1 MRRIVA
7 VGERPMMT
15 LTGERS
21 ADVPEYVVLRFGG
34 LRLDRLKRQIF
45 EGEAPIPLGPR
56 AFEILL
62 ALIEAR
68 GDLVSREDLFARV
81 WGRVHV
87 DDGTLRAHVSKL
99 RNALGRTQGG
109 ASLIRTE
116 SGRGYRLAAPITLEA
131 HPSAAVQE
139 PRTPEGVPQP
149 LSSLIGREAAIN
161 HLAALVQQNRLVTV
175 AGAGGIGKTRL
186 AQAVS
191 IRLERDFPDGV
202 VFVDLAS
209 VAEPEWVPTA
219 VATALGKVVLSGNP
233 TEMLVAALKDRR
245 VLILLD
251 NCEHLVDAA
260 ALFCETVARGAPRV
274 RIIATSR
281 EMLRVE
287 GEWIYRVDPLD
298 VPHVDLASAQ
308 QALSYSAVQLFAER
322 AAAAGGFAF
331 GDREAPYVC
340 ALCRALDGLPLAI
353 EMAAVQADAL
363 GVRSLAEQLGRL
375 QLEDLGSRRTAIAR
389 HQTLTATLQWSH
401 DLLSPSDRAL
411 FRRLSVFA
419 GAFTAEDAVAVAAD
433 ESSPP
438 AALIRKLAALAVK
451 SLLSIESDGD
461 TRRFRML
468 VTTRHFALERLRQ
481 EGEEATIRQRHALLM
496 LERLRRKAPV
506 QIDDVRAAL
515 DWAFAHEQAYAI
527 GLPLTLA
534 SVPLWWSW
542 QLVEECRARVNQA
555 LESTDLAG
563 DPRTEMQLLVELF
576 ASLLQIDSHGP
587 HMIAIAERARTVA
600 ETLNDLPHQLRAR
613 WSLMVNAWNSG
624 RFKVSAAHAE
634 AFKQLGV
641 RNGDAAAILIGDR
654 LIANIRHVMGD
665 QIEAARLL
673 QSVLERLDRSE
684 TPIDA
689 RLVYNQRS
697 LALST
702 LAQVQFLR
710 GEIEEAIDTAHDA
723 VREAE
728 SRADPVS
735 EFYALQ
741 QAACPTA
748 IFAGRLDLAEKYL
761 TRLETHGQR
770 HRPYA
775 NWVPSLRGMILI
787 RQGEVETGA
796 KELAAGI
803 ARLDDRGISANH
815 NRFKAELAT
824 ALIEMGRLEPASCLL
839 EELERQSEDNGEALC
854 DPEILRLRA
863 EIVHLSGGN
872 QAQAEAL
879 LKQALRVALR
889 QGAAIWELRSATSLA
904 ALCAASGLKLQARNL
919 LGPICAKFRESNE
932 TPEVRAARQLFST
945 LP

>member
-1 MRRIVA
+1 
-7 VGERPMMT
+7 MMT
-15 LTGERS
+15 LAGERS
-21 ADVPEYVVLRFGG
+21 AERAISERVVLCFGG
-34 LRLDRLKRQIF
+34 VRLDRLKRQIF
-45 EGEAPIPLGPR
+45 EGETPIPLGPR

-68 GDLVSREDLFARV
+68 GDLVSREDLVARV

-87 DDGTLRAHVSKL
+87 DDGTVRAHVSKL

-109 ASLIRTE
+109 ASLIQTE
-116 SGRGYRLAAPITLEA
+116 SGRGYRLAAPITVEDK
-131 HPSAAVQE
+131 PSAPVRE
-139 PRTPEGVPQP
+139 PRTQEGIPQS

-161 HLAALVQQNRLVTV
+161 HLAALIRQNRLVTV

-191 IRLERDFPDGV
+191 TRLKREFPDGA

-233 TEMLVAALKDRR
+233 TEMLVAGLKDRS

-251 NCEHLVDAA
+251 NCEHLVEAA
-260 ALFCETVARGAPRV
+260 ALFCEAMARGAPRV

-281 EMLRVE
+281 EILRVE

-298 VPHVDLASAQ
+298 IPPADLASAQ

-322 AAAAGGFAF
+322 AAAAGSFAL
-331 GDREAPYVC
+331 GDHEAPYVC

-353 EMAAVQADAL
+353 EMAAVQAGAL

-375 QLEDLGSRRTAIAR
+375 QLEDLGSRRTAITR
-389 HQTLTATLQWSH
+389 HQTLAEMLQWGH
-401 DLLSPSDRAL
+401 DLLSSSERAL

-419 GAFTAEDAVAVAAD
+419 GSFTAEDAAVAAD
-433 ESSPP
+433 ESHP
-438 AALIRKLAALAVK
+438 AGAVIRDLAALAAK
-451 SLLSIESDGD
+451 SLLSTESDGD

-468 VTTRHFALERLRQ
+468 VTTRHFALDRLRQ
-481 EGEEATIRQRHALLM
+481 EGEEATVRQRHALLM
-496 LERLRRKAPV
+496 LERLRRGAPV

-515 DWAFAHEQAYAI
+515 DWSFAHEQAYTI

-542 QLVEECRARVNQA
+542 QLVEECRARVNHA
-555 LESTDLAG
+555 LESADLAG
-563 DPRTEMQLLVELF
+563 DPGTEMQLLVELF
-576 ASLLQIDSHGP
+576 ASLLQIDSHGR
-587 HMIAIAERARTVA
+587 HMIAIAERALAIA
-600 ETLNDLPHQLRAR
+600 EKLDDLPHQLRAR
-613 WSLMVNAWNSG
+613 WSLMVNAWNAG

-634 AFKQLGV
+634 AFRELGL
-641 RNGDAAAILIGDR
+641 RNGDAAAILVGDR
-654 LIANIRHVMGD
+654 LIANIRHAMGD
-665 QIEAARLL
+665 QIESARLL
-673 QSVLERLDRSE
+673 QSVLERLDRSD
-684 TPIDA
+684 TPMDA
-689 RLVYNQRS
+689 RLVYDQRS

-710 GEIEEAIDTAHDA
+710 GEIGEAISTAQEA

-728 SRADPVS
+728 SRTDPVS

-748 IFAGRLDLAEKYL
+748 IFAGHLDLAEKYL

-787 RQGEVETGA
+787 RQGDVESGA
-796 KELAAGI
+796 RELAAGI

-824 ALIEMGRLEPASCLL
+824 ALIEMGRLEPAGRLL
-839 EELERQSEDNGEALC
+839 DELERQSETNGEGLC

-863 EIVHLSGGN
+863 EIVRLSGGE

-904 ALCAASGLKLQARNL
+904 ALWAASGLRLRAGNL

-945 LP
+945 LA